1 MARRSISAGRQTEDG
16 EPEILSFVAERLVG
30 LAAGAAFIIAPVCI
44 ALSGFGLPGTYG
56 AAAAIALAH
65 VAIPFLALG
74 WLSISRTPWSAGV
87 FAIACWSALAGTLVA
102 VSPILALANGFVLFL
117 VVGRY
122 VTASRVRLLMESP
135 PAEAEEASP
144 PNTRIELTRRGK
156 IRSATGKRAG
166 LFPVRGQFIDQVHV
180 ADRIAFLEAIADV
193 SEKSRMP
200 RSITVRIDLASPD
213 EPQSFSSMRLE
224 LSASGEFV
232 ALVLKEEAAEADVAD
247 NDAQK
252 RFLATVSHEL
262 RTPLNS
268 IIGFSDILRRDMFG
282 PLANDRQREY
292 VNLIHSSGS
301 HLLGVVN
308 TILDVSKISAGTYAI
323 HRETFDLGMVAQ
335 ECAAMLQ
342 PQAAA
347 KGVTLEFDSTGDV
360 AQADA
365 DRRAMKQIAINLLS
379 NAIKFTEAGGTVRMT
394 IECDEGGF
402 ALRVSDDGIGM
413 SDADLAV
420 IGAPFSQVD
429 NAYTRSCEGTGLGL
443 TVVTGLVQLHGGS
456 LDVKSKA
463 GEGTEVTVFIPAGK
477 ECASIDAG
485 DEQVFLDAPGKARRK
500 VNSSAVRLAG

>member
-122 VTASRVRLLMESP
+122 VTASRVRLLMASP
-135 PAEAEEASP
+135 PTEAEETLP
-144 PNTRIELTRRGK
+144 QNTRIELTRRGK

-200 RSITVRIDLASPD
+200 RSITVRVDLASPG
-213 EPQSFSSMRLE
+213 EPQSFSSMRLD
-224 LSASGEFV
+224 LAATGEFV

-342 PQAAA
+342 PQAAV
-347 KGVTLEFDSTGDV
+347 KGVTLEFDSSGDV

-463 GEGTEVTVFIPAGK
+463 GEGTEVTVFIPVGK